1 MKKRG
6 LLLVVIF
13 LMIIAALHA
22 KGKTDETEIKTHNDE
37 WILCVTEFDKSLLPK
52 EREGI
57 ADVISRTLVE
67 SIRSVNFRS
76 RVSSEYA
83 YYEDDAWYR
92 QRLSAAKTLAA
103 KQEERSLLLY
113 KGDAGWK
120 YRQDLAKLET
130 DIEKLK
136 ADLDAAENEAPLIN
150 NEPNFKLTS
159 GNLNMTFPQPPA
171 ERGEL
176 KFCQSQKAD
185 AFLTG
190 TVMEFHGRFNVS
202 VKLYTL
208 YTKSYTYEDNVLF
221 SPEDLDSAMDE
232 IAKRLILTLSG
243 NKPAAIVVKAEPQ
256 ETLVLINRS
265 FAGRGKTDVLEY
277 PPGKVNITASAA
289 NHESIELEAEL
300 VSGELTE
307 IDIRLNPFSFGNVW
321 IDGTNASGS
330 IYQGAMYAGET
341 PLMLSAPLNILE
353 NIELNDRVSMRGTGV
368 FYTPQQ
374 SDAIFTVSIPAS
386 KPQPEGRV
394 DNARRWYYW
403 AWGGTWI
410 TGIAAWV
417 TYHSF
422 LNYQNAAYSSG
433 GVSPEFVDDYN
444 RMYRIS
450 TGALI
455 AVSAAALYEVFH
467 IGRYI
472 YIANK
477 GSTPIIKTEKN
488 KKEARKP
495 RDKRKAGK
503 ENAAGLQ
510 ESGGFSE
517 IVEIPE
523 LQETEE

>member
-1 MKKRG
+1 MKSGG
-6 LLLVVIF
+6 LPLVVIF
-13 LMIIAALHA
+13 LMMSAALFA
-22 KGKTDETEIKTHNDE
+22 KGKADEAVKKTQNDE
-37 WILCVTEFDKSLLPK
+37 WLFCVTEFNKTLLSK
-52 EREGI
+52 GKEGI
-57 ADVISRTLVE
+57 ADVISKTLVG
-67 SIRSVNFRS
+67 SIKSINFRS

-83 YYEDDAWYR
+83 YYEDNAWYR

-136 ADLDAAENEAPLIN
+136 EALDTAENDAPLIN
-150 NEPNFKLTS
+150 NEPNFKLTG

-171 ERGEL
+171 EGAEF
-176 KFCQSQKAD
+176 KFCQTQKID

-190 TVMEFHGRFNVS
+190 SVMEFHGRFNVT

-208 YTKSYTYEDNVLF
+208 YTKSYAYEDSIIF
-221 SPEDLDSAMDE
+221 SPEDLDIAMDE

-243 NKPAAIVVKAEPQ
+243 NKPAAIAVKAEPK

-277 PPGKVNITASAA
+277 PPGKVKITASAA
-289 NHESIELEAEL
+289 NHESMEVETDL

-307 IDIRLNPFSFGNVW
+307 IDISLNPFSFGDVW
-321 IDGTNASGS
+321 IDGTNTSGS
-330 IYQGAMYAGET
+330 LYQGALYAGNT
-341 PLMLSAPLNILE
+341 PLTLSMPLNILE
-353 NIELNDRVSMRGTGV
+353 NVELDDGVSLRGTGV
-368 FYTPQQ
+368 FNTPQYGDPLL
-374 SDAIFTVSIPAS
+374 SVSIPAS
-386 KPQPEGRV
+386 KPQKSGQV

-422 LNYQNAAYSSG
+422 LTYQSATYLASE
-433 GVSPEFVDDYN
+433 VSPEFVNDYN
-444 RMYRIS
+444 RMYYIS
-450 TGALI
+450 TGAII
-455 AVSAAALYEVFH
+455 AVSAAILYEAFH

-472 YIANK
+472 YVANK
-477 GSTPIIKTEKN
+477 GSTPIIKPEKN
-488 KKEARKP
+488 RKETRKP
-495 RDKRKAGK
+495 REKRKPEINDAD
-503 ENAAGLQ
+503 GLQ
-510 ESGGFSE
+510 EPQE
-517 IVEIPE
+517 ILEIEKLPE
-523 LQETEE
+523 LQETAE